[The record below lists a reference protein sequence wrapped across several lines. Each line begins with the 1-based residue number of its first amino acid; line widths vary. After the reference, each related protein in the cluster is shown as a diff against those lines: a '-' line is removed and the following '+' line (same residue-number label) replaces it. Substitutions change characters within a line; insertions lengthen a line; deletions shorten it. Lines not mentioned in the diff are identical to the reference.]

1 MGIYEIDIKKYIFSK
16 ANKLEF
22 FFKHKY
28 KKYFIEVTCFQL
40 FRIGEMKTRN
50 CIALTNGKAITPFC
64 EIDKSCIL
72 IKSKCIKEVGKV
84 NEFKIPNDA
93 QLIR

>member
-1 MGIYEIDIKKYIFSK
+1 
-16 ANKLEF
+16 
-22 FFKHKY
+22 
-28 KKYFIEVTCFQL
+28 
-40 FRIGEMKTRN
+40 MKTRN

-72 IKSKCIKEVGKV
+72 IKRKCIKEVGKV